1 MLGVAMAAR
10 NIFRYRRRSLIT
22 AGAIAFGVMLTV
34 VMDGFLAGSETET
47 IRNLRDYETG
57 EVTIYPAR
65 YFPEREF
72 LPFDRFIEGDG
83 RAQAENALAGYAHTP
98 RARLPGELYFNEDFF
113 PIQGSAEAVI
123 TAVDPST
130 DGSVFRTAAM
140 VTEGRWL
147 TPGDTA
153 IVLGSWLAEDIGA
166 KPGFV
171 VSVEC
176 RGRGGFYQTFDAEIA
191 GIVTTDDP
199 YVNRS
204 SVFMDLS
211 YADDILELGGGV
223 TEYTA
228 RIPGAPRTAA
238 MAAKADAIGGR
249 LPEGGPEAY
258 GWQEVADSTLQL
270 LRGESGE
277 SAIFLFFIFIIAAV
291 GITNTMLMAVMERK
305 HEIGMLRAL
314 GFSSFAVRRL
324 FLLEGFG
331 IGLIGTAAG
340 LALGCAGNWFLVR
353 YGIDFSFMLRDMDVG
368 YRITGIMRSAWNV
381 PGMLRTAAGALG
393 VSTFVAWFPSG
404 KILAREV
411 ADILRP

>member
-1 MLGVAMAAR
+1 MIGVTMAAR

-47 IRNLRDYETG
+47 IRNLRDFETG
-57 EVTIYPAR
+57 EVKIFPAG
-65 YFPEREF
+65 YFPEREV
-72 LPFDRFIEGDG
+72 LPFDRFIDGDD
-83 RAQAENALAGYAHTP
+83 RTAAEAALAGYAHT
-98 RARLPGELYFNEDFF
+98 ARVQLAGELFFNEDFF
-113 PIQGSAEAVI
+113 PVPGSIDAVI
-123 TAVDPST
+123 SAVDPVT
-130 DGSVFRTAAM
+130 DGSVFRTSAM

-147 TPGDTA
+147 ESGGEA
-153 IVLGSWLAEDIGA
+153 IVIGSWLAEDIGA
-166 KPGFV
+166 RPGFV

-199 YVNRS
+199 YINRN
-204 SVFMDLS
+204 SVFMDLA
-211 YADDILELGGGV
+211 YADRILELGGGV

-228 RIPGAPRTAA
+228 RIPGAPRTTA
-238 MAAKADAIGGR
+238 MAAKAEEIAR
-249 LPEGGPEAY
+249 KLPSGAGEAW

-270 LRGESGE
+270 LKGESGE
-277 SAIFLFFIFIIAAV
+277 SAIFLVFIFIIAAV
-291 GITNTMLMAVMERK
+291 GITNTMLMAVMERR

-314 GFSSFAVRRL
+314 GFGNFAIRRL

-340 LALGCAGNWFLVR
+340 LALGSAGNWFLVK
-353 YGIDFSFMLRDMDVG
+353 YGIDFSFMLRDMDIG
-368 YRITGIMRSAWNV
+368 YRITGVMRSAWNFQ
-381 PGMLRTAAGALG
+381 GMVRTAAGALA
-393 VSTFVAWFPSG
+393 VSTLVAWFPSG